1 MYTLVE
7 APIILA
13 SGSPRRSEMLQS
25 CGVAFDK
32 YVSECDE
39 TVLAGEAPKAMV
51 ERLAHLKAR
60 TVAALHRSRWVL
72 GADTTVVVDGDIL
85 GKPRDQEEAFSML
98 SRIQGR
104 AHEVWGA
111 FSLVHED
118 LGIQKTVSHCSRVTM
133 VPLNDASIWAYIK
146 TNEPMDKAG
155 SYAIQGIGASIVATV
170 EGSYTNV
177 VGLNLSSLLE
187 VMLELKIVKRGQ

>member
-1 MYTLVE
+1 MYTL
-7 APIILA
+7 ADTPIILA

-25 CGVAFDK
+25 CGIAFEK

-39 TVLAGEAPKAMV
+39 AVLPSETPKAMV
-51 ERLAHLKAR
+51 ERLAHLKAQ
-60 TVAALHRSRWVL
+60 TVATSHPSRWVL

-85 GKPRDQEEAFSML
+85 GKPSDEEEAFSML

-104 AHEVWGA
+104 EHEVWGA
-111 FSLVHED
+111 FSLVHVD
-118 LGIQKTVSHCSRVTM
+118 SGIHKTVSHCSRVTM
-133 VPLNDASIWAYIK
+133 VALNDASIRAYIK

-155 SYAIQGIGASIVATV
+155 SYAIQGIGASIVAKV